1 MAFTPRTREEGETY
15 RPTEALECTIERV
28 TYHNEENGYAVL
40 KVLPMDARDKV
51 KADVI
56 AVLGSFSNPV
66 VGESLRI
73 FGWWDKHPQHGKQ
86 FKALRYEVIRP
97 ATAAAIEKYLG
108 SGMIKGIGP
117 KAAEWMVKKFGV
129 KTLEVIEHHP
139 DKLQEVKWIG
149 EKKALMIQAGFIA
162 QKEIAA
168 IMEFLIGHGIT
179 PTYAVKIYKYY
190 KERAIEQVEKNPYQL
205 ATDIW
210 GIGFRSADKIALNL
224 GVTYDAPQRLEAGLV
239 YVLNS
244 EMESGG
250 HCYLPQ
256 NELVSKA
263 AENLYIKSADDL
275 PEHDQAHEKA
285 QLGQKLEPVLADLIA
300 RGLLVAETIE
310 LMGHEEVAIYTPSFH
325 TTEKAVADRVHQLLN
340 SPWRNRPKPAEIDKI
355 LDSLPG
361 HETLSEEQDMAVR
374 RALSESVLVL
384 TGGPGCGK
392 CVVGDTLV
400 LGTNGFT
407 TMRSH
412 WGDNLPD
419 VPDGFH
425 EHKAQVVTKDGLA
438 TTSHAYCGGV
448 RETRRVKTYLGLE
461 LEGTPNHRIWAMT
474 ATGPDWKRLDEL
486 KPGDRVAVRRG
497 DNVWGNEPVNPNAA
511 GLFGE
516 WLRDREWLRDW
527 VGNFL
532 LENPIIQFE
541 KETKELVKSKISEVF
556 IDEIDFIGCSRY
568 DNFVESISSFIIDDC
583 KIVPDSILQAP
594 WQSVGYFLKGFLGD
608 TFFTEK
614 RFSFGK
620 AISNGKL
627 AQQIQLLL
635 LNFGIISSRK
645 KTPEGWEVAVSD
657 EEAKRLQAILPV
669 RFVLP
674 DQPGFATPTISNIFW
689 DNIES
694 IEVSEAPVYDLT
706 VPGSHSFIAN
716 GFINHNTFTTNF
728 IVQALEKLGR
738 RIQIAA
744 PTGRAAKRAAE
755 VSGREAKT
763 IHRMLVFDPE
773 KKGFKHGPGEPLE
786 LDVLVIDE
794 SSMLDLMLTHNT
806 IRAIPD
812 GAQIIFVG
820 DVDQLPSVG
829 AGNVLNDLIQS
840 GRVPVARLTQVFR
853 QAAASKIITNAHA
866 INKGKMPTLLP
877 PSEAKNGAD
886 CVFIEVD
893 ETEDLLQKIKGI
905 VAKSLP
911 NLGFKPEEI
920 TVLSPMQRGMVG
932 VRNLNEELQKIVNP
946 PHASK
951 NEHPRGGIILRVGDR
966 VMQRRNNYDKNVFN
980 GDVGYIGSIESE
992 EQILIV
998 DYPEGP
1004 VEYEFNETDEL
1015 NHAFSLTT
1023 HKCLHPDERIR
1034 TQRGLIPISEV
1045 QAGDLVQT
1053 GFGQKRRVIGCFETG
1068 ERPVVVLK
1076 TRSGQTLKVSPEHPL
1091 WTVPSSES
1099 TPLWRIAGEL
1109 EVGDIL
1115 ALDRTVWESA
1125 KEPELPEVVPLV
1137 GRPNAELPHV
1147 PSYMNPTL
1155 AYLLGLIVGDGSY
1168 RDQKD
1173 GTVDLTSMDAE
1184 IQEAYEKT
1192 LTGYGLR
1199 VCRYAPA
1206 GKRAIRLYIV
1216 SRAFRAWLVELG
1228 LGYASARG
1236 KHVPEIV
1243 FRASVK
1249 SRAAFLRGLF
1259 DTDGSAGKEGSSN
1272 RSVRFVT
1279 ASDGLADDVQQL
1291 LLSLGIVSNRRHS
1304 AVAVMLEVSGPSLP
1318 VFAERIGFGLGYKQ
1332 ERLERLVASQGEVG
1346 KTNRDTIPFG
1356 ASLAEEFWGVLKKR
1370 NCPEV
1375 ARLRSILSRI
1385 RHGILQMSYR
1395 HLAECVVYLERE
1407 GLPIS
1412 SRACQALRLHHY
1424 FDPLVSVEKTSE
1436 VAAMI
1441 DIEVEGIHSFV
1452 AGSGMICHN
1461 SQGSE
1466 YPACVIIVH
1475 NTHYMMLQR
1484 NLVYTALTRAKKF
1497 AVIIGTQ
1504 WALKRSVSNKHVQPR
1519 YTRLAQRLQ
1528 NLVEG
1533 IGTSGLP
1540 GAAKT
1545 GRETRELP
1553 TPPMPGRLF

>member
-1 MAFTPRTREEGETY
+1 MAFTPRTREEAESY
-15 RPTEALECTIERV
+15 RPNEVLECTIERV

-56 AVLGSFSNPV
+56 PVLGSFSNPV

-139 DKLQEVKWIG
+139 DKLQEVKGIG
-149 EKKALMIQAGFIA
+149 EKKALMIQAGFVA

-224 GVTYDAPQRLEAGLV
+224 GVVYDAPQRLEAGLV

-285 QLGQKLEPVLADLIA
+285 QLGQKLDPVLADLIQ
-300 RGLLVAETIE
+300 RGLLVAETVE

-412 WGDNLPD
+412 WGENLPD

-425 EHKAQVVTKDGLA
+425 EHKAQVVTKDGIA

-448 RETRRVKTYLGLE
+448 RETRRVKTHLGLE
-461 LEGTPNHRIWAMT
+461 LEGTPNHRLWTMT
-474 ATGPDWKRLDEL
+474 ETGPDWKRLDEL

-497 DNVWGNEPVNPNAA
+497 DNIWGNEAFSSEAAYWLGQQTKDSTEPVPELLAVKGGSAYQQLKEGIAA
-511 GLFGE
+511 LHATDE
-516 WLRDREWLRDW
+516 KQVPARILRASRQVVEA
-527 VGNFL
+527 FL
-532 LENPIIQFE
+532 AGFFE
-541 KETKELVKSKISEVF
+541 VSVF
-556 IDEIDFIGCSRY
+556 QKPQLAFRATIAGAQ
-568 DNFVESISSFIIDDC
+568 
-583 KIVPDSILQAP
+583 LTQA
-594 WQSVGYFLKGFLGD
+594 
-608 TFFTEK
+608 
-614 RFSFGK
+614 
-620 AISNGKL
+620 
-627 AQQIQLLL
+627 IQLLL
-635 LNFGIISSRK
+635 LNLGIVAARTEVSGKWRI
-645 KTPEGWEVAVSD
+645 TIEG
-657 EEAKRLQAILPV
+657 EEAERMWSALPF
-669 RFVLP
+669 RFRFPREEVQIASLT
-674 DQPGFATPTISNIFW
+674 DCYLW
-689 DNIES
+689 DKVES
-694 IEVSEAPVYDLT
+694 TEESEAPVYDLT
-706 VPGSHSFIAN
+706 VPGPHSFIAN
-716 GFINHNTFTTNF
+716 GLVNHNTFTTNF

-763 IHRMLVFDPE
+763 IHRLLVFDPE

-829 AGNVLNDLIQS
+829 AGNVLSDLIQS

-853 QAAASKIITNAHA
+853 QAATSKIITNAHA

-946 PHASK
+946 PHVNK

-980 GDVGYIGSIESE
+980 GDVGYIGSIDSE
-992 EQILIV
+992 EQMLIV

-1004 VEYEFNETDEL
+1004 VEYEFAETDEL

-1045 QAGDLVQT
+1045 QAGDQVQT
-1053 GFGQKRRVIGCFETG
+1053 GFGQKRRVLECFKTG
-1068 ERPVVVLK
+1068 DRSVVVLK

-1091 WTVPSSES
+1091 WTIPSGQSNA
-1099 TPLWRIAGEL
+1099 LWRTAGEL

-1115 ALDRTVWESA
+1115 ALDRTVWESV

-1137 GRPNAELPHV
+1137 GRPNAELPCV
-1147 PSYMNPTL
+1147 PSRMNPQL

-1173 GTVDLTSMDAE
+1173 GTIDLTSMDAE

-1192 LTGYGLR
+1192 LTSFGLR
-1199 VCRYAPA
+1199 VCRYAPK
-1206 GKRAIRLYIV
+1206 GSRAIRLYIV
-1216 SRAFRAWLVELG
+1216 SRAFRAWLLELG
-1228 LGYASARG
+1228 LHYASARA
-1236 KHVPEIV
+1236 KRIPEII
-1243 FRASVK
+1243 FRASTA

-1272 RSVRFVT
+1272 RSVRLVT
-1279 ASDGLADDVQQL
+1279 ASSKLADDVQQL

-1318 VFAERIGFGLGYKQ
+1318 VFAERIGFGLNYKK
-1332 ERLERLVASQGEVG
+1332 ERLEKLITSQGEVG

-1356 ASLAEEFWGVLKKR
+1356 PSLAEDLWGVLKKR
-1370 NCPEV
+1370 NCPAV
-1375 ARLRSILSRI
+1375 IRLRSILSHI
-1385 RHGILQMSYR
+1385 RHNTLQMSYR
-1395 HLAECVVYLERE
+1395 HLAECVAYLERE
-1407 GLPIS
+1407 GLPILP
-1412 SRACQALRLHHY
+1412 RACQALRLHHY
-1424 FDPLVSVEKTSE
+1424 FDSLVSVEKTSE
-1436 VAAMI
+1436 TAAMI

-1545 GRETRELP
+1545 GRDTRELP
-1553 TPPMPGRLF
+1553 TPPIPGRLF

>member
-28 TYHNEENGYAVL
+28 TFHNEENGYAVL

-86 FKALRYEVIRP
+86 FKAVRYEVIRP

-139 DKLQEVKWIG
+139 DKLQEVKGIG

-300 RGLLVAETIE
+300 RSLLVAETVE

-340 SPWRNRPKPAEIDKI
+340 SPWRNRPKPADIDKI
-355 LDSLPG
+355 VESLPG

-392 CVVGDTLV
+392 
-400 LGTNGFT
+400 
-407 TMRSH
+407 
-412 WGDNLPD
+412 
-419 VPDGFH
+419 
-425 EHKAQVVTKDGLA
+425 
-438 TTSHAYCGGV
+438 
-448 RETRRVKTYLGLE
+448 
-461 LEGTPNHRIWAMT
+461 
-474 ATGPDWKRLDEL
+474 
-486 KPGDRVAVRRG
+486 
-497 DNVWGNEPVNPNAA
+497 
-511 GLFGE
+511 
-516 WLRDREWLRDW
+516 
-527 VGNFL
+527 
-532 LENPIIQFE
+532 
-541 KETKELVKSKISEVF
+541 
-556 IDEIDFIGCSRY
+556 
-568 DNFVESISSFIIDDC
+568 
-583 KIVPDSILQAP
+583 
-594 WQSVGYFLKGFLGD
+594 
-608 TFFTEK
+608 
-614 RFSFGK
+614 
-620 AISNGKL
+620 
-627 AQQIQLLL
+627 
-635 LNFGIISSRK
+635 
-645 KTPEGWEVAVSD
+645 
-657 EEAKRLQAILPV
+657 
-669 RFVLP
+669 
-674 DQPGFATPTISNIFW
+674 
-689 DNIES
+689 
-694 IEVSEAPVYDLT
+694 
-706 VPGSHSFIAN
+706 
-716 GFINHNTFTTNF
+716 TFTTNF

-1023 HKCLHPDERIR
+1023 HK
-1034 TQRGLIPISEV
+1034 
-1045 QAGDLVQT
+1045 A
-1053 GFGQKRRVIGCFETG
+1053 
-1068 ERPVVVLK
+1068 
-1076 TRSGQTLKVSPEHPL
+1076 
-1091 WTVPSSES
+1091 
-1099 TPLWRIAGEL
+1099 
-1109 EVGDIL
+1109 
-1115 ALDRTVWESA
+1115 
-1125 KEPELPEVVPLV
+1125 
-1137 GRPNAELPHV
+1137 
-1147 PSYMNPTL
+1147 
-1155 AYLLGLIVGDGSY
+1155 
-1168 RDQKD
+1168 
-1173 GTVDLTSMDAE
+1173 
-1184 IQEAYEKT
+1184 
-1192 LTGYGLR
+1192 
-1199 VCRYAPA
+1199 
-1206 GKRAIRLYIV
+1206 
-1216 SRAFRAWLVELG
+1216 
-1228 LGYASARG
+1228 
-1236 KHVPEIV
+1236 
-1243 FRASVK
+1243 
-1249 SRAAFLRGLF
+1249 
-1259 DTDGSAGKEGSSN
+1259 
-1272 RSVRFVT
+1272 
-1279 ASDGLADDVQQL
+1279 
-1291 LLSLGIVSNRRHS
+1291 
-1304 AVAVMLEVSGPSLP
+1304 
-1318 VFAERIGFGLGYKQ
+1318 
-1332 ERLERLVASQGEVG
+1332 
-1346 KTNRDTIPFG
+1346 
-1356 ASLAEEFWGVLKKR
+1356 
-1370 NCPEV
+1370 
-1375 ARLRSILSRI
+1375 
-1385 RHGILQMSYR
+1385 
-1395 HLAECVVYLERE
+1395 
-1407 GLPIS
+1407 
-1412 SRACQALRLHHY
+1412 
-1424 FDPLVSVEKTSE
+1424 
-1436 VAAMI
+1436 
-1441 DIEVEGIHSFV
+1441 
-1452 AGSGMICHN
+1452 
-1461 SQGSE
+1461 QGSE

-1553 TPPMPGRLF
+1553 TPPLPGRLF

>member
-1 MAFTPRTREEGETY
+1 MAFTSRTREEGETY

-86 FKALRYEVIRP
+86 FKAVRYEVIRP

-139 DKLQEVKWIG
+139 DKLQEVKGIG

-355 LDSLPG
+355 VESLPG

-392 CVVGDTLV
+392 
-400 LGTNGFT
+400 
-407 TMRSH
+407 
-412 WGDNLPD
+412 
-419 VPDGFH
+419 
-425 EHKAQVVTKDGLA
+425 
-438 TTSHAYCGGV
+438 
-448 RETRRVKTYLGLE
+448 
-461 LEGTPNHRIWAMT
+461 
-474 ATGPDWKRLDEL
+474 
-486 KPGDRVAVRRG
+486 
-497 DNVWGNEPVNPNAA
+497 
-511 GLFGE
+511 
-516 WLRDREWLRDW
+516 
-527 VGNFL
+527 
-532 LENPIIQFE
+532 
-541 KETKELVKSKISEVF
+541 
-556 IDEIDFIGCSRY
+556 
-568 DNFVESISSFIIDDC
+568 
-583 KIVPDSILQAP
+583 
-594 WQSVGYFLKGFLGD
+594 
-608 TFFTEK
+608 
-614 RFSFGK
+614 
-620 AISNGKL
+620 
-627 AQQIQLLL
+627 
-635 LNFGIISSRK
+635 
-645 KTPEGWEVAVSD
+645 
-657 EEAKRLQAILPV
+657 
-669 RFVLP
+669 
-674 DQPGFATPTISNIFW
+674 
-689 DNIES
+689 
-694 IEVSEAPVYDLT
+694 
-706 VPGSHSFIAN
+706 
-716 GFINHNTFTTNF
+716 TFTTNF

-763 IHRMLVFDPE
+763 IHRLLVFDPE

-840 GRVPVARLTQVFR
+840 GRVPVVRLTQVFR

-992 EQILIV
+992 EQMLVV

-1004 VEYEFNETDEL
+1004 VEYEFAETDEL

-1045 QAGDLVQT
+1045 QAGDRVQT
-1053 GFGQKRRVIGCFETG
+1053 GFGQKRRVMECFDTN
-1068 ERPVVVLK
+1068 ERPIVVLK

>member
-1 MAFTPRTREEGETY
+1 MAFTPRTREEAESY
-15 RPTEALECTIERV
+15 RPNEVLECTIERV

-40 KVLPMDARDKV
+40 KVLPADARDKV

-56 AVLGSFSNPV
+56 PVLGNFSNPV

-86 FKALRYEVIRP
+86 FKAVRYEVMRP

-117 KAAEWMVKKFGV
+117 KAAQWMVKKFGV

-139 DKLQEVKWIG
+139 DKLQEVKGIG
-149 EKKALMIQAGFIA
+149 EKKALLIQAGFIA

-190 KERAIEQVEKNPYQL
+190 KERAIEQVEQNPYQL

-224 GVTYDAPQRLEAGLV
+224 GITYDAPRRLEAGMV
-239 YVLNS
+239 YILNN

-256 NELVSKA
+256 RELIEKA

-285 QLGQKLEPVLADLIA
+285 QLGQKLEPVLADLIQ

-310 LMGHEEVAIYTPSFH
+310 LMGHEETAIYTPSFH
-325 TTEKAVADRVHQLLN
+325 TTEKAVADRIHQLLN

-355 LDSLPG
+355 LESLPG
-361 HETLSEEQDMAVR
+361 HEKLSEEQDMAVR

-392 CVVGDTLV
+392 
-400 LGTNGFT
+400 
-407 TMRSH
+407 
-412 WGDNLPD
+412 
-419 VPDGFH
+419 
-425 EHKAQVVTKDGLA
+425 
-438 TTSHAYCGGV
+438 
-448 RETRRVKTYLGLE
+448 
-461 LEGTPNHRIWAMT
+461 
-474 ATGPDWKRLDEL
+474 
-486 KPGDRVAVRRG
+486 
-497 DNVWGNEPVNPNAA
+497 
-511 GLFGE
+511 
-516 WLRDREWLRDW
+516 
-527 VGNFL
+527 
-532 LENPIIQFE
+532 
-541 KETKELVKSKISEVF
+541 
-556 IDEIDFIGCSRY
+556 
-568 DNFVESISSFIIDDC
+568 
-583 KIVPDSILQAP
+583 
-594 WQSVGYFLKGFLGD
+594 
-608 TFFTEK
+608 
-614 RFSFGK
+614 
-620 AISNGKL
+620 
-627 AQQIQLLL
+627 
-635 LNFGIISSRK
+635 
-645 KTPEGWEVAVSD
+645 
-657 EEAKRLQAILPV
+657 
-669 RFVLP
+669 
-674 DQPGFATPTISNIFW
+674 
-689 DNIES
+689 
-694 IEVSEAPVYDLT
+694 
-706 VPGSHSFIAN
+706 
-716 GFINHNTFTTNF
+716 TFTTNF

-763 IHRMLVFDPE
+763 IHRLLVFDPE

-829 AGNVLNDLIQS
+829 PGNVLNDLIQS

-866 INKGKMPTLLP
+866 INKGKVPELLP

-893 ETEDLLQKIKGI
+893 ETEELLQKIKGI

-911 NLGFKPEEI
+911 NLGFKADEI

-932 VRNLNEELQKIVNP
+932 VRNLNEELQKIINP
-946 PHASK
+946 PHAEK
-951 NEHPRGGIILRVGDR
+951 KEHPRGGMILREGDR

-980 GDVGYIGSIESE
+980 GDVGHIETINTE
-992 EQILIV
+992 DQMLIV

-1004 VEYEFNETDEL
+1004 VEYEFAETDEL

-1034 TQRGLIPISEV
+1034 TQRGLISIRDI

-1053 GFGQKRRVIGCFETG
+1053 GFGQKRPVVARFETG
-1068 ERPVVVLK
+1068 ERPIVVLK
-1076 TRSGQTLKVSPEHPL
+1076 TRSGQTLRVSPEHPL
-1091 WTVPSSES
+1091 WAIPSGES
-1099 TPLWRIAGEL
+1099 AALWRTAGEL
-1109 EVGDIL
+1109 EIGDIL
-1115 ALDRTVWESA
+1115 ALDRTVWEKA

-1137 GRPNAELPHV
+1137 GRPNAELPRV
-1147 PSYMNPTL
+1147 PSQMNPTL

-1192 LTGYGLR
+1192 LTSYGLR
-1199 VCRYAPA
+1199 VCRYAPK
-1206 GKRAIRLYIV
+1206 GSRAIRLYVV
-1216 SRAFRAWLVELG
+1216 SRAFRAWLLELG
-1228 LGYASARG
+1228 LDYVSASA
-1236 KHVPEIV
+1236 KHIPEII
-1243 FRASVK
+1243 FRASTK

-1272 RSVRFVT
+1272 RSVRLVT
-1279 ASDGLADDVQQL
+1279 ASPELADGVQQL

-1332 ERLERLVASQGEVG
+1332 ELLERLVASQGEVG

-1356 ASLAEEFWGVLKKR
+1356 VSLAEELWGVLKKR

-1375 ARLRSILSRI
+1375 ARLRLILSRV
-1385 RHGILQMSYR
+1385 RHGVLQMSYR
-1395 HLAECVVYLERE
+1395 HLGECVAYLEQE
-1407 GLPIS
+1407 GLPTP
-1412 SRACQALRLHHY
+1412 SRACQTLRLHHY

-1436 VAAMI
+1436 VVDMV

-1466 YPACVIIVH
+1466 YPACVIICH

-1497 AVIIGTQ
+1497 AVIIGTK
-1504 WALKRSVSNKHVQPR
+1504 WALKRSVTNKHVQPR

-1533 IGTSGLP
+1533 LGTSGLP
-1540 GAAKT
+1540 GAAKA
-1545 GRETRELP
+1545 GKETRELP

>member
-40 KVLPMDARDKV
+40 KVLPMDVRDKV

-56 AVLGSFSNPV
+56 PVLGSFSNPV

-86 FKALRYEVIRP
+86 FKAVRYEVIRP

-129 KTLEVIEHHP
+129 QTLEVIEHHP
-139 DKLQEVKWIG
+139 DKLQEVKGIG

-263 AENLYIKSADDL
+263 AQNLYIKSADDL

-300 RGLLVAETIE
+300 RGLLVAETVE

-355 LDSLPG
+355 VESLPG

-384 TGGPGCGK
+384 TGGPGTGK
-392 CVVGDTLV
+392 T
-400 LGTNGFT
+400 
-407 TMRSH
+407 H
-412 WGDNLPD
+412 
-419 VPDGFH
+419 
-425 EHKAQVVTKDGLA
+425 
-438 TTSHAYCGGV
+438 
-448 RETRRVKTYLGLE
+448 
-461 LEGTPNHRIWAMT
+461 
-474 ATGPDWKRLDEL
+474 
-486 KPGDRVAVRRG
+486 
-497 DNVWGNEPVNPNAA
+497 
-511 GLFGE
+511 
-516 WLRDREWLRDW
+516 
-527 VGNFL
+527 
-532 LENPIIQFE
+532 
-541 KETKELVKSKISEVF
+541 
-556 IDEIDFIGCSRY
+556 
-568 DNFVESISSFIIDDC
+568 
-583 KIVPDSILQAP
+583 
-594 WQSVGYFLKGFLGD
+594 
-608 TFFTEK
+608 
-614 RFSFGK
+614 
-620 AISNGKL
+620 
-627 AQQIQLLL
+627 
-635 LNFGIISSRK
+635 
-645 KTPEGWEVAVSD
+645 
-657 EEAKRLQAILPV
+657 
-669 RFVLP
+669 
-674 DQPGFATPTISNIFW
+674 
-689 DNIES
+689 
-694 IEVSEAPVYDLT
+694 
-706 VPGSHSFIAN
+706 
-716 GFINHNTFTTNF
+716 TTNF
-728 IVQALEKLGR
+728 IVQALDKLGR

-763 IHRMLVFDPE
+763 IHRLLVFDPE

-829 AGNVLNDLIQS
+829 AGNVLSDLIQS

-946 PHASK
+946 PHVNK

-980 GDVGYIGSIESE
+980 GDVGYIGSIDSE
-992 EQILIV
+992 EQMLVV

-1004 VEYEFNETDEL
+1004 VEYEFAETDEL

-1023 HKCLHPDERIR
+1023 HKCLHPNERIR
-1034 TQRGLIPISEV
+1034 TQRGLIPMSEV
-1045 QAGDLVQT
+1045 EAGDLVQT
-1053 GFGQKRRVIGCFETG
+1053 GFGHQRPVVARFETG
-1068 ERPVVVLK
+1068 ERPIVLLK
-1076 TRSGQTLKVSPEHPL
+1076 TRSGQTLRVSPEHPL
-1091 WTVPSSES
+1091 WAVPSGES
-1099 TPLWRIAGEL
+1099 NALWRTAGEL
-1109 EVGDIL
+1109 EIGDIL
-1115 ALDRTVWESA
+1115 ALDRTVWEISE
-1125 KEPELPEVVPLV
+1125 EPDEMHPEC
-1137 GRPNAELPHV
+1137 
-1147 PSYMNPTL
+1147 
-1155 AYLLGLIVGDGSY
+1155 AYS
-1168 RDQKD
+1168 
-1173 GTVDLTSMDAE
+1173 
-1184 IQEAYEKT
+1184 
-1192 LTGYGLR
+1192 
-1199 VCRYAPA
+1199 
-1206 GKRAIRLYIV
+1206 
-1216 SRAFRAWLVELG
+1216 LG
-1228 LGYASARG
+1228 LGA
-1236 KHVPEIV
+1236 KHIPEII
-1243 FRASVK
+1243 FRASTK

-1272 RSVRFVT
+1272 RSVRLVT
-1279 ASDGLADDVQQL
+1279 ASEGLADDVQQV
-1291 LLSLGIVSNRRHS
+1291 LLSLGIISNRRTS

-1332 ERLERLVASQGEVG
+1332 ERLEKLVASQGEVG

-1356 ASLAEEFWGVLKKR
+1356 ASLAEELWSILKKR

-1385 RHGILQMSYR
+1385 RHNTLGMSYR
-1395 HLAECVVYLERE
+1395 HLAECVTYLKRE
-1407 GLPIS
+1407 ELLVPPS
-1412 SRACQALRLHHY
+1412 ACQALRLHHY
-1424 FDPLVSVEKTSE
+1424 FDPLVSVETTGMT
-1436 VAAMI
+1436 VPMV

-1452 AGSGMICHN
+1452 AASGMVCHN

-1466 YPACVIIVH
+1466 YPACVIICH

-1497 AVIIGTQ
+1497 AVIIGTK
-1504 WALKRSVSNKHVQPR
+1504 WALKRSVTNKHVQPR

-1533 IGTSGLP
+1533 LGTSGLP
-1540 GAAKT
+1540 GTAKA
-1545 GRETRELP
+1545 GKETRELP

>member
-40 KVLPMDARDKV
+40 KVLPMDVRDKV

-56 AVLGSFSNPV
+56 PVLGSFSNPV

-86 FKALRYEVIRP
+86 FKAVRYEVIRP

-129 KTLEVIEHHP
+129 QTLEVIEHHP
-139 DKLQEVKWIG
+139 DKLQEVKGIG

-263 AENLYIKSADDL
+263 AQNLYIKSADDL

-300 RGLLVAETIE
+300 RGLLVAETVE

-355 LDSLPG
+355 VESLPG

-384 TGGPGCGK
+384 TGGPGTGK
-392 CVVGDTLV
+392 T
-400 LGTNGFT
+400 
-407 TMRSH
+407 H
-412 WGDNLPD
+412 
-419 VPDGFH
+419 
-425 EHKAQVVTKDGLA
+425 
-438 TTSHAYCGGV
+438 
-448 RETRRVKTYLGLE
+448 
-461 LEGTPNHRIWAMT
+461 
-474 ATGPDWKRLDEL
+474 
-486 KPGDRVAVRRG
+486 
-497 DNVWGNEPVNPNAA
+497 
-511 GLFGE
+511 
-516 WLRDREWLRDW
+516 
-527 VGNFL
+527 
-532 LENPIIQFE
+532 
-541 KETKELVKSKISEVF
+541 
-556 IDEIDFIGCSRY
+556 
-568 DNFVESISSFIIDDC
+568 
-583 KIVPDSILQAP
+583 
-594 WQSVGYFLKGFLGD
+594 
-608 TFFTEK
+608 
-614 RFSFGK
+614 
-620 AISNGKL
+620 
-627 AQQIQLLL
+627 
-635 LNFGIISSRK
+635 
-645 KTPEGWEVAVSD
+645 
-657 EEAKRLQAILPV
+657 
-669 RFVLP
+669 
-674 DQPGFATPTISNIFW
+674 
-689 DNIES
+689 
-694 IEVSEAPVYDLT
+694 
-706 VPGSHSFIAN
+706 
-716 GFINHNTFTTNF
+716 TTNF
-728 IVQALEKLGR
+728 IVQALDKLGR

-763 IHRMLVFDPE
+763 IHRLLVFDPE

-829 AGNVLNDLIQS
+829 AGNVLSDLIQS

-946 PHASK
+946 PHVNK

-980 GDVGYIGSIESE
+980 GDVGYIGSIDSE
-992 EQILIV
+992 EQMLVV

-1004 VEYEFNETDEL
+1004 VEYEFAETDEL

-1023 HKCLHPDERIR
+1023 HKCLHPNERIR
-1034 TQRGLIPISEV
+1034 TQRGLIPMSEV
-1045 QAGDLVQT
+1045 EAGDLVQT
-1053 GFGQKRRVIGCFETG
+1053 GFGHQRPVVARFETG
-1068 ERPVVVLK
+1068 ERPIVLLK
-1076 TRSGQTLKVSPEHPL
+1076 TRSGQTLRVSPEHPL
-1091 WTVPSSES
+1091 WAVPSGES
-1099 TPLWRIAGEL
+1099 NALWRTAGEL
-1109 EVGDIL
+1109 EIGDIL
-1115 ALDRTVWESA
+1115 ALDRTVWEISE
-1125 KEPELPEVVPLV
+1125 EPDEMHPEC
-1137 GRPNAELPHV
+1137 
-1147 PSYMNPTL
+1147 
-1155 AYLLGLIVGDGSY
+1155 AYS
-1168 RDQKD
+1168 
-1173 GTVDLTSMDAE
+1173 
-1184 IQEAYEKT
+1184 
-1192 LTGYGLR
+1192 
-1199 VCRYAPA
+1199 
-1206 GKRAIRLYIV
+1206 
-1216 SRAFRAWLVELG
+1216 LG
-1228 LGYASARG
+1228 LGA
-1236 KHVPEIV
+1236 KHIPEII
-1243 FRASVK
+1243 FRASTK

-1272 RSVRFVT
+1272 RSVRLVT
-1279 ASDGLADDVQQL
+1279 ASEGLADDVQQV
-1291 LLSLGIVSNRRHS
+1291 LLSLGIISNRRTS

-1332 ERLERLVASQGEVG
+1332 ERLEKLVASQGEVG

-1356 ASLAEEFWGVLKKR
+1356 ASLAEELWSILKKR

-1385 RHGILQMSYR
+1385 RHNTLGMSYR
-1395 HLAECVVYLERE
+1395 HLAECVTYLKRE
-1407 GLPIS
+1407 ELLVPPS
-1412 SRACQALRLHHY
+1412 ACQALRLHHY
-1424 FDPLVSVEKTSE
+1424 FDPLVSVETTGMT
-1436 VAAMI
+1436 VPMV

-1452 AGSGMICHN
+1452 AASGMVCHN

-1466 YPACVIIVH
+1466 YPACVIICH

-1497 AVIIGTQ
+1497 AVIIGTK
-1504 WALKRSVSNKHVQPR
+1504 WALKRSVTNKHVQPL

-1533 IGTSGLP
+1533 LGTSGLP
-1540 GAAKT
+1540 GTAKA
-1545 GRETRELP
+1545 GKETRELP